1 MTEGDRA
8 VVRVALLNEHMT
20 VEAAHL
26 RDGEDAD
33 AAEAA
38 RMYRQDLA
46 LGDVAAQITV
56 GIALQAVERDLACCK
71 IGLERAAGKIRLRA
85 CRFEQTVLNELV
97 LDRAVSAELA
107 GGRVAAVEAHEGIRQ
122 GILELA
128 LDLSLKQA
136 GRDRVIDVQQRH
148 GIVRNARADV
158 LRQRAVDIDLA
169 GHGDAARGQT
179 GIDIA
184 RLEAELLR
192 EGRPALV
199 GKRDILARALVAL
212 GPVEQRQLKLRHAFE
227 HIGVISALAHFL
239 LHILTNGGNTRIAR
253 MGLVGNEQI
262 QLGVLLDLHAQL
274 VQALDGRV
282 AGEEVLRTRAEGDD
296 LQILHADN
304 GTGNGDKVRD
314 HLRDIL
320 RRADRI
326 LGDIALQM
334 AHAEVIR
341 TVQHT
346 AVRIAAAVDQVAVA
360 LGGSHEHTRAVKISG
375 NERFRR
381 LRAEVA
387 KEDDKGVAACRVDV
401 GNGLQHIVLVFD
413 GHGAFVHAA
422 LTSLGDVRAAHF
434 GERSGEAVAG
444 NGDEAELDI
453 GDVFKHDT
461 VPP

>member
-1 MTEGDRA
+1 
-8 VVRVALLNEHMT
+8 
-20 VEAAHL
+20 
-26 RDGEDAD
+26 
-33 AAEAA
+33 
-38 RMYRQDLA
+38 
-46 LGDVAAQITV
+46 
-56 GIALQAVERDLACCK
+56 
-71 IGLERAAGKIRLRA
+71 
-85 CRFEQTVLNELV
+85 
-97 LDRAVSAELA
+97 
-107 GGRVAAVEAHEGIRQ
+107 VEAHEGVGQ
-122 GILELA
+122 CVVELT

-136 GRDRVIDVQQRH
+136 RRDRVIDVQQRH

-158 LRQRAVDIDLA
+158 LRQRAVDIDLT
-169 GHGDAARGQT
+169 GHGNAARGQA
-179 GIDIA
+179 GVHIA
-184 RLEAELLR
+184 RLKAELLR
-192 EGRPALV
+192 ERRPALV
-199 GKRDILARALVAL
+199 GERDVVARALVAL
-212 GPVEQRQLKLRHAFE
+212 SPVEQRQLKLRHALE

-239 LHILTNGGNTRIAR
+239 LHILADGWNACIACVGFIGNK
-253 MGLVGNEQI
+253 QI
-262 QLGVLLDLHAQL
+262 QLGVLLDLHTEF
-274 VQALDGRV
+274 VQALDWCI

-296 LQILHADN
+296 LQILHTDDSSCD
-304 GTGNGDKVRD
+304 GNKIGD

-326 LGDIALQM
+326 LGDVALQVP
-334 AHAEVIR
+334 HTEVIR

-401 GNGLQHIVLVFD
+401 GDGLEHIVLVFD

-422 LTSLGDVRAAHF
+422 LTGLGDIRAAHF

-444 NGDEAELDI
+444 DGDEAELDI